1 MSNKVE
7 DVSNVSATV
16 ELNDTALLKESSRG
30 TPETSK
36 IQALADKIYARTHG
50 AKGSI
55 DPYKGK
61 EALGFFEMA
70 FRYASMKEKF
80 FFGIT
85 VVCIFLYGCT
95 RPLFSLMFG

>member
-1 MSNKVE
+1 L
-7 DVSNVSATV
+7 
-16 ELNDTALLKESSRG
+16 ELNDTALLKESSREG
-30 TPETSK
+30 TPGTSK
-36 IQALADKIYARTHG
+36 IQALADKVYARTHG

-70 FRYASMKEKF
+70 FRYASFREKF
-80 FFGIT
+80 FFFIT
-85 VVCIFLYGCT
+85 ICCIFFYGCT